1 MFDGFNCYFVDD
13 RQRINLMKGS
23 RKWIFQRISALITAP
38 LIVWFLL
45 SLISLSTSD
54 YNSVV
59 FFFSKPLFLSL
70 TVILL
75 IAGFFHAKIGL
86 SEIFEDYIQD
96 EKIKNV
102 ANLLSFL
109 LSIIVPSITIILLLY
124 KFFII

>member
-13 RQRINLMKGS
+13 RQRVNLMKAS

-59 FFFSKPLFLSL
+59 IFFSKPLFLSL

-96 EKIKNV
+96 EKIKNA
-102 ANLLSFL
+102 ANILTLL
-109 LSIIVPSITIILLLY
+109 LSIIVPTITIILLLY
-124 KFFII
+124 KF

>member
-13 RQRINLMKGS
+13 RQRINLMKAS

-59 FFFSKPLFLSL
+59 IFFSKPLFLSL

-109 LSIIVPSITIILLLY
+109 LCIIVPSITIILLLY
-124 KFFII
+124 KF

>member
-1 MFDGFNCYFVDD
+1 MFVSFNCYFVDD
-13 RQRINLMKGS
+13 WQGINLMKAS
-23 RKWIFQRISALITAP
+23 RKWIFQRVSALITAP

-59 FFFSKPLFLSL
+59 IFFSKPLFLSL
-70 TVILL
+70 TIILL
-75 IAGFFHAKIGL
+75 IVGFFHAKIGL

-102 ANLLSFL
+102 ANLLTFI
-109 LSIIVPSITIILLLY
+109 LSIIIPSITIILLLY
-124 KFFII
+124 KF

>member
-1 MFDGFNCYFVDD
+1 MFVGFNCYFVDD
-13 RQRINLMKGS
+13 WQGINLMKAS
-23 RKWIFQRISALITAP
+23 RKWIFQRVSALITAP

-59 FFFSKPLFLSL
+59 IFFSKPLFLSL
-70 TVILL
+70 TIILL

-102 ANLLSFL
+102 ANLLTFL
-109 LSIIVPSITIILLLY
+109 LSIIIPSITIILLLY
-124 KFFII
+124 KF

>member
-1 MFDGFNCYFVDD
+1 MFLSFNCYFVDD
-13 RQRINLMKGS
+13 WQGINLMKAS
-23 RKWIFQRISALITAP
+23 RKWIFQRVSALITAP

-59 FFFSKPLFLSL
+59 IFFSKPLFLSL

-109 LSIIVPSITIILLLY
+109 LSIIIPTITIILLLY
-124 KFFII
+124 KF